1 MMKTKRKILTSYLL
15 ALLVLGLAFF
25 LPARTFNY
33 WEAWL
38 YLGIIFSCAA
48 VVILYFLH
56 ADPSLLERRM
66 KTRENVKEQKL
77 IIRLAWLLFIPTYVI
92 PGFDKYYGWSHIP
105 SYLVIISAAMVLIGY
120 IIVVMVFKE
129 NSYASRVIEIDSTQ
143 KVISTG
149 PYALVR
155 HPMYSGMML
164 MYGFTPMALGSYWAL
179 TGTIV
184 LYMLMI
190 ARMFNEEKFLVENLD
205 GYKEYL
211 QKTKYRVIP
220 GVW

>member
-1 MMKTKRKILTSYLL
+1 MKTKQKIFTRFIL
-15 ALLVLGLAFF
+15 AILVLGIAFF

-38 YLGIIFSCAA
+38 YLAIIFGCATG
-48 VVILYFLH
+48 VILYFLRN
-56 ADPSLLERRM
+56 DPALLERRM

-77 IIRLAWLLFIPTYVI
+77 IIRLAWLLFIPIYII
-92 PGFDKYYGWSHIP
+92 PGFDKYHGWSHIP
-105 SYLVIISAAMVLIGY
+105 VYLVIISAVMVLTGY
-120 IIVVMVFKE
+120 IIVVAVFKE
-129 NSYASRVIEIDSTQ
+129 NSYASRVIETDSTQ

-164 MYGFTPMALGSYWAL
+164 MYGFTPLALGSYWAL
-179 TGTIV
+179 TGTISLYV
-184 LYMLMI
+184 LMV
-190 ARMFNEEKFLVENLD
+190 ARMFSEEKFLAENLE

-211 QKTKYRVIP
+211 LRTRYRIIP